1 MPLRGSPLLAVGIV
15 ALGVFLPFFG
25 ITLLV
30 ALLLDQ
36 VLLRRVPRLQS
47 WFNVV

>member
-36 VLLRRVPRLQS
+36 LVLRRIPQLQA